1 MSLLGLGLNDNIV
14 DGIFIVRV
22 WEMVSY
28 SGHVGDCRT
37 SLTLFFLNPQ
47 VSLSFL

>member
-1 MSLLGLGLNDNIV
+1 MSLLGLGLNDNTV

-28 SGHVGDCRT
+28 SGDAGDCRT